1 MLEATYLT
9 ESTNVASTRRDQPGR
24 FETSRLVGDV
34 IAGRRMRYPPE
45 VVAIL
50 FALCAAGF
58 SGAGD
63 FLGGLASRYG
73 RVLSVVAA
81 SHVAGFFTAILVS
94 ALLPGDPIPADFGWG
109 ALSGIAGALAVLAL
123 YTGFTRSQV
132 AVVSP
137 VAAVGAA
144 ATGVVFAIITGERPT
159 ALQVG
164 GVIIGMFAI
173 YLISR
178 SPVDRTETTLTGLGF
193 GALAGLGFGSM
204 LVFLSM
210 VSDDSGI
217 WPLVPARGIGFVLLY
232 LIAWRTRELLTPHR
246 SSMLPLIGAG
256 ALTIIGNG
264 SFILA
269 VQRGSL
275 AIVAV
280 LASMFPASTVV
291 LARIFFKERLSRT
304 RLVGLAGAL
313 VAVGLIAA
321 G

>member
-1 MLEATYLT
+1 MAAT
-9 ESTNVASTRRDQPGR
+9 
-24 FETSRLVGDV
+24 
-34 IAGRRMRYPPE
+34 
-45 VVAIL
+45 
-50 FALCAAGF
+50 F

-63 FLGGLASRYG
+63 FLGGMASRYG
-73 RVLSVVAA
+73 RVMAVVAA
-81 SHVAGFFTAILVS
+81 SHVAGFVTAVVLSPLI
-94 ALLPGDPIPADFGWG
+94 PGDPLPADFGWG
-109 ALSGIAGALAVLAL
+109 ALAGVGGALAVLAL

-144 ATGVVFAIITGERPT
+144 ATGVVFAFITGERPT
-159 ALQVG
+159 GLQLVG
-164 GVIIGMFAI
+164 VGIGIAAI

-178 SPVDRTETTLTGLGF
+178 APVERDETTLPGIGF

-204 LVFLSM
+204 LVFLSL
-210 VSDDSGI
+210 VSDSSGI
-217 WPLVPARGIGFVLLY
+217 WPLIPARAAGFVLLY
-232 LIAWRTRELLTPHR
+232 LIASRINADTI
-246 SSMLPLIGAG
+246 PLRASLVPAAGAG

-280 LASMFPASTVV
+280 VASMFPATTVV
-291 LARIFFKERLSRT
+291 LARVFFKERISPT

-313 VAVGLIAA
+313 VAVGLIAV

>member
-1 MLEATYLT
+1 
-9 ESTNVASTRRDQPGR
+9 
-24 FETSRLVGDV
+24 
-34 IAGRRMRYPPE
+34 
-45 VVAIL
+45 VAIL
-50 FALCAAGF
+50 FSLFAAAF

-73 RVLSVVAA
+73 RVLAVVAA
-81 SHVAGFFTAILVS
+81 SHVVGFITAIVVS
-94 ALLPGDPIPADFGWG
+94 LLLPGDPVGADLGWG
-109 ALSGIAGALAVLAL
+109 TLAGVAGALAVLAL

-144 ATGVVFAIITGERPT
+144 ATGVLFAIVTGDRPAGLQITGV
-159 ALQVG
+159 AL
-164 GVIIGMFAI
+164 GMVSI

-178 SPVDRTETTLTGLGF
+178 SPIDRNETSLTGLGF

-204 LVFLSM
+204 LVFLSL
-210 VSDDSGI
+210 VSEDSGI
-217 WPLVPARGIGFVLLY
+217 WPLVPARAAGFVLLY
-232 LIAWRTRELLTPHR
+232 LIAWRTRAALRPHR
-246 SSMLPLIGAG
+246 ASLAPLAGAG

-280 LASMFPASTVV
+280 LASMFPATTVI
-291 LARIFFKERLSRT
+291 LARIFFRERLSRT
-304 RLVGLAGAL
+304 RLVGLIGAL